1 VSAEFEEY
9 LAHEGVLRKSGR
21 YPWGSGENPH
31 QRNKSFLDYVDK
43 LKRDGLSETEI
54 ASGMGITTTQLRAAK
69 AIAKNETR
77 KADQA
82 RALQL
87 KERGLSNVAIGEQ
100 LGRNE
105 SSVRALLAESAR
117 DKAAVLGSTAD
128 FLKTQ
133 VAEKGYLDVGLGVE
147 AHLGISKEKLS
158 TAVAMLKEEGYEV
171 HKVKKPQLGTGKDT
185 EYKVLAPPGTT
196 WADVKNNT
204 DKIGTVTG
212 YSEDGGRSY
221 LGLQKPRDI
230 SSDRLAIRY
239 AEHGGTDADGV
250 MYIRPGVDDLSL
262 GGAKYAQVR
271 ISVDGTHYLKG
282 MAMYK
287 DDLPDGVDI
296 MFNTNKSDTGNKLD
310 ALKKQKDDPDNPF
323 GATVRQREY
332 IDSSG
337 KKQLSAINIV
347 NEEGRWD
354 DWSKSLS
361 SQMLSKQPVALAKR
375 QLELTYGQ
383 KQAQFDEIMSLTN
396 PVVKKKLL
404 ESYADDVDSS
414 SVHLKAAALP
424 RQATKVILPMNSM
437 RETEIYA
444 PTYRDGEKVV
454 LIRYPHGGTFEI
466 PELTV
471 NNRNPTARKMLG
483 AVTDAVGI
491 NAKVAERL
499 SGADFDGDT
508 VIVIPNDKRYVKTSP
523 PLEGLKGF
531 DPKNQY
537 PYREGM
543 KVMGSKGGGNTQTE
557 MGKVSNLITDMT
569 IGGANH
575 SELARAVR
583 HSMVVIDAEKH
594 KLDYKQSEADNNIK
608 ELKAKYQGGANKG
621 AATLISRSTSDIRIA
636 ERKARPAAE
645 GGPIDRVTGKKVY
658 VPTGATYVKK
668 NKDGEVIDPKA
679 PRLTK
684 SKRGAEV
691 DDAHV
696 LSSGSPIEQVYADH
710 SNRLKRLANDAR
722 KASLETTPIPYS
734 PSARTAYA
742 KEVAQLD
749 AKLNVALKNKPMERQ
764 AQLIGNAIVSAKR
777 QSNPDLEPSELKRL
791 KGQALAE
798 ARTRTGAQKQRIE
811 FTPKEWE
818 AVQAGAIS
826 PSKLNQILN
835 NADLDQV
842 KQLAMPRQA
851 TVMTPAALT
860 LARSRIAAGYTQAEV
875 ADMLGVPVST
885 LNTGLLREDG

>member
-1 VSAEFEEY
+1 MSELDDY
-9 LAHEGVLRKSGR
+9 LSHEGVLRKSGR
-21 YPWGSGENPH
+21 YPWGSGDNPY
-31 QRNKSFLDYVDK
+31 QRNKSFLNYVDE
-43 LKRDGLSETEI
+43 LKRKGVSETDI
-54 ASGMGITTTQLRAAK
+54 AKGMGITTTQLRAAK

-105 SSVRALLAESAR
+105 SSVRALLEESAR
-117 DKAAVLGSTAD
+117 DKTAVLGSTAD
-128 FLKTQ
+128 FLKAQ
-133 VAEKGYLDVGLGVE
+133 VAEKGFLDVGLGVE
-147 AHLGISKEKLS
+147 SHLGISKEKLA
-158 TAVAMLKEEGYEV
+158 TAVSMLQEEGYEL
-171 HKVKKPQLGTGKDT
+171 HRVKKPQLGTGKDT

-196 WADVKNNT
+196 WAEVKNNT
-204 DKIGTVTG
+204 DKIGTITG

-221 LGLQKPRDI
+221 LGLETPKSI
-230 SSDRLAIRY
+230 SSSRLGIRY
-239 AEHGGTDADGV
+239 AEQGGTDADGT
-250 MYIRPGVDDLSL
+250 MYIRPGVEDLSL
-262 GGAKYAQVR
+262 GGARYAQVR

-296 MFNTNKSDTGNKLD
+296 LFNTNKSDTGNKLD

-323 GATVRQREY
+323 GATVRQRHY
-332 IDSSG
+332 VDASG
-337 KKQLSAINIV
+337 KQQLSAINIV

-361 SQMLSKQPVALAKR
+361 SQMLSKQTPALAKR
-375 QLELTYGQ
+375 QLDLTYAQ

-414 SVHLKAAALP
+414 AVHLKAAALP

-437 RETEIYA
+437 RENEIYA

-454 LIRYPHGGTFEI
+454 LIRYPHGGIFEI

-483 AVTDAVGI
+483 SVTDAVGI
-491 NAKVAERL
+491 HSKVAERL

-531 DPKNQY
+531 DTKNRY

-543 KVMGSKGGGNTQTE
+543 KVMGQKGGGNTQTE

-569 IGGANH
+569 IQGASH
-575 SELARAVR
+575 AELARAVR

-594 KLDYKQSEADNNIK
+594 KLDYKQSEIDNNIK

-621 AATLISRSTSDIRIA
+621 AATLISRSTSDIRVP
-636 ERKARPAAE
+636 ERKLRSAAD
-645 GGPIDRVTGKKVY
+645 GGPIDKATGKKVY
-658 VPTGATYVKK
+658 VPTGATYAKR
-668 NKDGEVIDPKA
+668 NKDGEIVNPNEVRTIK
-679 PRLTK
+679 T
-684 SKRGAEV
+684 KRGAEV
-691 DDAHV
+691 DDAHT
-696 LSSGSPIEQVYADH
+696 LASGSPMESVCADH
-710 SNRLKRLANDAR
+710 SNRLKGLANAAR

-734 PSARTAYA
+734 PSAKTAYA

-749 AKLNVALKNKPMERQ
+749 AKLNEALKNKPMERQ

-777 QSNPDLEPSELKRL
+777 QANPDLEPSEIKRL

-798 ARTRTGAQKQRIE
+798 ARTRTGAKKQRIE

-851 TVMTPAALT
+851 TVMTPAT
-860 LARSRIAAGYTQAEV
+860 MSLAKSRLAAGYTQAEV
-875 ADMLGVPVST
+875 ADMLGIPVST
-885 LNTGLLREDG
+885 LNTGLKREES